1 MTISYAW
8 VLLLTTLKE
17 LRTDLKILS
26 GMMNSEIILKHLLFK
41 GATSSKTLNLKR
53 ENIECTYLLDLAF
66 QICKTTER

>member
-41 GATSSKTLNLKR
+41 GATHQ
-53 ENIECTYLLDLAF
+53 DL
-66 QICKTTER
+66 I